1 MSIGLYEVIKGLLT
15 ETKPIILN
23 QLPSQ
28 GVFYKSDFK
37 IKIKKAD
44 VEDIIE
50 YEFKFDKTNLLSS
63 IDCIK
68 NVIMKNAFFSKG
80 YSYKDIK
87 SIDIIYI
94 FLEIVKFTL
103 NKDINISYTN
113 YLGEEAIVSFGN
125 ETFKYYDFG
134 QFVDIYDTDTN
145 EFVVNGYRFSLP
157 SIGVE
162 ASLTQFLFYKQ
173 SDKEF
178 EKYNDYCYNFM
189 YFIGHKSS
197 LTFPEIENLIQI
209 FNFDLDETEIE
220 LTNNIV
226 DFFSGVVSYTLKNDD
241 GFIDIKAKLDLET
254 IWKS

>member
-1 MSIGLYEVIKGLLT
+1 MAIGLYEVIQGLLI
-15 ETKPIILN
+15 ETKPIVIN
-23 QLPSQ
+23 ELPSQ
-28 GVFYKSDFK
+28 GVFYKNDFR

-50 YEFKFDKTNLLSS
+50 YEFKFDKANLLSS

-68 NVIMKNAFFSKG
+68 NVIMKNTIFSKG

-94 FLEIVKFTL
+94 FLEIVKFTTK
-103 NKDINISYTN
+103 KDVNIEYTN
-113 YLGEEAIVSFGN
+113 HLGEQDFIPFGS

-134 QFVDIYDTDTN
+134 EFVDVYDDTTK

-173 SDKEF
+173 SDSDFK
-178 EKYNDYCYNFM
+178 KYNSYSYNFM
-189 YFIGHKSS
+189 YFIGQKSV
-197 LTFPEIENLIQI
+197 LTFDEIDNLIQI
-209 FNFDLDETEIE
+209 FNFDLDETERKIVDD
-220 LTNNIV
+220 IV
-226 DFFSGVVSYTLKNDD
+226 DFFSGIVSYTLKSSS
-241 GFIDIKAKLDLET
+241 GAIDIKTKLNLET
-254 IWKS
+254 IWRM